1 MRFKLNKIRKLRE
14 DESGSATIEFVI
26 LFPLIMFM
34 FLTGFEAGYYMLRNV
49 MLERAV
55 DVAVRDVRL
64 SKGQVPNFA
73 DLKARICEE
82 ALVLPDC
89 LQNVQVEM
97 RSIPRDPGSIVA
109 MQGPARCI
117 DLDSTTDPVSGTV
130 YQTGQQNET
139 IVVRVC
145 ALAQPM
151 FPTTRLG
158 LGMARDG
165 HGNYAIVST
174 TAFVNEPGNRAQTG
188 TGSAGGISGS

>member
-1 MRFKLNKIRKLRE
+1 MRFNLSKIRKLRR
-14 DESGSATIEFVI
+14 DENGSATIEFVI

-49 MLERAV
+49 MLEHAI

-73 DLKARICEE
+73 DIKSRICEE
-82 ALVLPDC
+82 ALILPDC

-97 RSIPRDPGSIVA
+97 RSIPREPGSMVS

-117 DLDSTTDPVSGTV
+117 DLDSTTDPATGTV

-139 IVVRVC
+139 MVVRVC

-158 LGMARDG
+158 LGMGQDA
-165 HGNYAIVST
+165 HGNYAIVAT

-188 TGSAGGISGS
+188 SGGIGGS